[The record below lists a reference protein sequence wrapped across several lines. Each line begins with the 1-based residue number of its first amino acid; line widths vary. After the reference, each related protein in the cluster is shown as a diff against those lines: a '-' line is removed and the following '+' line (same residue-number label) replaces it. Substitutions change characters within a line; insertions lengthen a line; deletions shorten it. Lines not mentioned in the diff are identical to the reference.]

1 MVKVINASIKLAEKE
16 VEKSKRQHEKF
27 LVTQKKLKTEI
38 DNYNL
43 QLEHLSQ
50 KDKDALKKNRN
61 ISESERYNL

>member
-1 MVKVINASIKLAEKE
+1 M
-16 VEKSKRQHEKF
+16 
-27 LVTQKKLKTEI
+27 KTEI

>member
-1 MVKVINASIKLAEKE
+1 MVKVINVSIKLAEKE